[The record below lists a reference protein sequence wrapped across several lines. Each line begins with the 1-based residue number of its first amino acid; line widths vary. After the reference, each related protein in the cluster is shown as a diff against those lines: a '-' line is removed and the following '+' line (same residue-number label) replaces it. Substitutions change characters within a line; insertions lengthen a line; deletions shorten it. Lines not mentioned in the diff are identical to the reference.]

1 MGLETYEKTTVID
14 NVTRVVAA
22 HHNDQE
28 DQIEAL
34 TDHALTMQS
43 LMVQNTSFG
52 TVSAGSG
59 SEKPVFVAPVACRVT
74 AVWLING
81 AALAANG
88 SNYTTL
94 DLVNKGASGSGTT
107 DLATFDGS
115 TESFTAYDAVE
126 KTLGTTDLVAG
137 DVLTLKKT
145 DTGSGALVT
154 DLLVVVAYRPVP

>member
-1 MGLETYEKTTVID
+1 MGLETYEKTTVTD

-28 DQIEAL
+28 SQIEAL
-34 TDHALTMQS
+34 TNHALTMQS
-43 LMVQNTSFG
+43 LLSQNTSFG

-59 SEKPVFVAPVACRVT
+59 AEKPVFVAPVACRVT
-74 AVWLING
+74 SVWLING

-107 DLATFDGS
+107 ELASFDGS
-115 TESFTAYDAVE
+115 TESFVAFDAVE

-137 DVLTLKKT
+137 DVLSLKKT
-145 DTGSGALVT
+145 DSGAGALVT
-154 DLLVVVAYRPVP
+154 DLLIVVNFRPIP